1 MATDIVASVRLKVY
15 AARAK
20 ATDHTVLQYNRN
32 INQLQVWEW

>member
-1 MATDIVASVRLKVY
+1 MANVVTSVRLNVY

-32 INQLQVWEW
+32 TDQLRAWEW